1 MPLESKK
8 IYYSQ
13 GVITYT
19 NLQFVSFSFWI
30 LIEQAPSNTFLS
42 LIRFLD
48 LSLSIGLDHSYH
60 NGVNQTSSRKE
71 KSTIKSIIY
80 RDIQTRQIEKIK
92 K

>member
-8 IYYSQ
+8 I
-13 GVITYT
+13 
-19 NLQFVSFSFWI
+19 I
-30 LIEQAPSNTFLS
+30 LFPGSNYLHKFAVCFLFFLDTHRTSTSNTFLS